1 MTSMQNTP
9 PNTSR
14 SDNFVNR
21 FEYFPVGGTDP
32 DFGTF
37 DRVKP
42 ALCSIPLLGK
52 MLPQCR

>member
-52 MLPQCR
+52 MLPQCK